1 MESQIYNFY
10 AGPAVMPQKVLA
22 EAKEEMLD
30 FSGTGM
36 SVMEI
41 SHRAKPFEAII
52 QEAEANIKELLLL
65 GDDYQVLFLQG
76 GASLQFSML
85 PLNYLGPDQTAD
97 YILTGSWS
105 EKALKEAKKIG
116 ATHVAATTADN
127 KYRNIPQEIMLSAAP
142 AYVHLT
148 SNNTIFGTQWR
159 DFPDTGDIP
168 LCGDMSSDIM
178 CRPIAA
184 NQFSLIYA
192 GAQKNL
198 GPSGVT
204 IVIIRKSFLE
214 KTLDIPYT
222 MLKYTTHADSDSLY
236 NTPPS
241 FSVYMVNLVTRWL
254 KEEGG
259 LAAME
264 KQNTAKAQYIYD
276 AIDKSKGFYQG
287 HAEKDSRS
295 LMNITF
301 TIGDEVLEKAF
312 ASEAE
317 KEGLVGLKGHRSVGG
332 LRASTYNALPME
344 AAKTLSQFMEQFQKK
359 NG

>member
-1 MESQIYNFY
+1 MESQIFNFY

-22 EAKEEMLD
+22 QAKEELLD

-178 CRPIAA
+178 CRPIPAD
-184 NQFSLIYA
+184 QFSLIYA

-214 KTLDIPYT
+214 KALDVPYT
-222 MLKYTTHADSDSLY
+222 MLKYSTHGDSDSLY

-259 LAAME
+259 LAAIE
-264 KQNTAKAQYIYD
+264 KQNTVKAQYIYD

-301 TIGDEVLEKAF
+301 TIGDEILEKAF
-312 ASEAE
+312 AAEAE

-332 LRASTYNALPME
+332 LRASTYNALPMK